1 MWNDTIYLNG
11 GIIMKCKSCGNELT
25 QEMIDVNL
33 CWTCGGIIDENFSEK
48 ITESGETHENKNN
61 LNLSVLSQEDESD
74 SNKNTIGSIL
84 FVLGIAILVI
94 GTIGSVV
101 IANNNSKIYHPFM
114 SFCVY
119 EFITILSGFFLIG
132 FSEIIQLLHKIG
144 TK

>member
-1 MWNDTIYLNG
+1 
-11 GIIMKCKSCGNELT
+11 MKCKDCGNELT

-33 CWTCGGIIDENFSEK
+33 CWTCGGIIDENFAEK
-48 ITESGETHENKNN
+48 ITESDETHENKNN
-61 LNLSVLSQEDESD
+61 LNLSVLSQKDEPD

-84 FVLGIAILVI
+84 FVLGIAILVM

-101 IANNNSKIYHPFM
+101 IANDNGKIYHHFSFM